1 MNEQDKAIYQ
11 AAIDD
16 AWSENTHTELAIGLL
31 RYEALRSL
39 QPRQHAELHRRN
51 LAGERF
57 DDMIDAL
64 VVERAKGTPSS
75 SKECRVPSTDPA
87 PRKPTRYQTERSRCP
102 HCGGVIEPV
111 PIDLPPEWADRLDAC
126 VGCPECQSAVELRIV
141 EVPE

>member
-1 MNEQDKAIYQ
+1 MNEQDKAIYRKAVETCQ
-11 AAIDD
+11 REHEQ
-16 AWSENTHTELAIGLL
+16 SPQLLAIGWL

-57 DDMIDAL
+57 DDMVDAL
-64 VVERAKGTPSS
+64 VIERAKGMTSSGPTPAQ
-75 SKECRVPSTDPA
+75 TH
-87 PRKPTRYQTERSRCP
+87 YQTERSRCP

-111 PIDLPPEWADRLDAC
+111 PIDLLPEWADRLDAC
-126 VGCPECQSAVELRIV
+126 VGCPECQSAVEVLIV